1 MSKSLI
7 PKLEAIKQRY
17 NEVADL
23 IIQPD
28 VISDQ
33 KKYGQLNKEYSDL
46 GKIVVVFDQYKQAL
60 NTIEESDE
68 IIADGSDK
76 DFVELA
82 KIEKNEAIE
91 KIPGLE
97 EELKILLIPKDPADD
112 KNVIVELRAGTGGD
126 EAAIFVEDV
135 YRAYAMY
142 FKSKGWKHE
151 ITDSNEAS
159 KGYKE
164 LILKVEGDGVY
175 GIMKFESGVHRVQRV
190 PETESQGR
198 VHTSAI
204 TVAVLPEAEEV
215 DFELNPADIEMQTSR
230 SGGAGGQN
238 VNKVETKVQLTHKPS
253 GLVVVCQQARS
264 QLANRELAMEML
276 RTKLY
281 DIELQKVQLTH
292 KPSGLVVV
300 CQQARSQLANRELAM
315 EMLRTKLYD
324 IELQK
329 VQGDV
334 AAQRKSMVSTGDRS
348 AKIKTYNYPQGRVTD
363 HRINKSIYNLDA
375 YMNGDL
381 QEMIDAVIMAENA
394 EKMKGEEESY

>member
-17 NEVADL
+17 NEVTDL

-28 VISDQ
+28 IISDQ

-46 GKIVVVFDQYKQAL
+46 GKVVKVFDEYSATLKA
-60 NTIEESDE
+60 IEEADE
-68 IIADGSDK
+68 IISDASDK
-76 DFVELA
+76 DLVDLA
-82 KIEKNEAIE
+82 KLEKQESANR
-91 KIPGLE
+91 IPQIE
-97 EELKILLIPKDPADD
+97 EELKLLLIPKDPADD
-112 KNVIVELRAGTGGD
+112 KNIIVELRAGTGGD
-126 EAAIFVEDV
+126 EAAIFVEDI
-135 YRAYAMY
+135 YRMYTMY
-142 FKSKGWKHE
+142 FKSKGWRHE
-151 ITDSNEAS
+151 VTDFNEAP

-164 LILKVEGDGVY
+164 LIMKVEGDGVY

-215 DFELNPADIEMQTSR
+215 DIEINPADIEMQTSR

-238 VNKVETKVQLTHKPS
+238 VNKVETKVQLTHKPT
-253 GLVVVCQQARS
+253 G
-264 QLANRELAMEML
+264 
-276 RTKLY
+276 
-281 DIELQKVQLTH
+281 I
-292 KPSGLVVV
+292 VVV

-329 VQGDV
+329 VQGDI
-334 AAQRKSMVSTGDRS
+334 AAQRKTMVSTGDRS
-348 AKIKTYNYPQGRVTD
+348 AKIRTYNYPQGRVTD

-375 YMNGDL
+375 FMNGDIN
-381 QEMIDAVIMAENA
+381 EMLESLIIAENA
-394 EKMKGEEESY
+394 EKMKRTED